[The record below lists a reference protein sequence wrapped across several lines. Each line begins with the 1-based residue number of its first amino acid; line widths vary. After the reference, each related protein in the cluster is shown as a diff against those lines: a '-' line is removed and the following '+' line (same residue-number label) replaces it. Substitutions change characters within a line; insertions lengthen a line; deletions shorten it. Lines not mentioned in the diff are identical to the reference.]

1 MCVKS
6 KTKNVIHG
14 KRNNISLLL
23 WERCSTKN
31 LALNPICSFFYG
43 ENCLHPFVK
52 MRSSFFPPSF
62 LKKASR
68 HKKWENQPHNSI
80 SFQYVLSTEYI
91 LEMEL
96 AVNFK
101 ESKNWKCSTS
111 HYCML
116 FQTIKSIVEF
126 YQMKNW
132 IKFLDLNTES
142 LNIFL
147 FFSFLWL
154 QVRPP
159 TAASNSSSTT
169 SRPSLALA
177 HKMKGLRKDVQEKIS
192 RLRSRSA
199 ERISNKRRSLRRSSP
214 SEERVGTQWVKI
226 S

>member
-1 MCVKS
+1 MEKIVSTLSLKWGRRFFP
-6 KTKNVIHG
+6 KLLKKKLQGTKNG
-14 KRNNISLLL
+14 KINH
-23 WERCSTKN
+23 TTQ
-31 LALNPICSFFYG
+31 
-43 ENCLHPFVK
+43 
-52 MRSSFFPPSF
+52 F
-62 LKKASR
+62 LF
-68 HKKWENQPHNSI
+68 NMY
-80 SFQYVLSTEYI
+80 FLTEYI

-132 IKFLDLNTES
+132 IKFLDLNKES
-142 LNIFL
+142 RNISL

-214 SEERVGTQWVKI
+214 SEERVETRWDSHIVLSKGLFLRNEGKKHVDFSSRASTPNQGER
-226 S
+226 